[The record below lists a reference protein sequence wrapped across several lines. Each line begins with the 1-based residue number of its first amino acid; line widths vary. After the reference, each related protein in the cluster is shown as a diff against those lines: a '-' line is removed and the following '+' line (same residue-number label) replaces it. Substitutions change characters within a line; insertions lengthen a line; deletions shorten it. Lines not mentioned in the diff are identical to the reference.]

1 MLRKAWYAVCPSS
14 EVAADPKKVTVNGR
28 DYVLYRD
35 KTGRIVACN
44 GYCPH
49 RGCDLS
55 MGSIHEGELVCP
67 FHGWHFEGTGSCTHI
82 PANKLGTPIPPS
94 YRLNTYPVTELA
106 ELVWLYTHPNLD
118 APAPTSFATFAD
130 LLHDDWQYVS
140 FEQTWQA
147 HFTRAVES
155 VLDVSHL
162 PFVHPETT
170 GTDVDPTVIGP
181 EYTVKGKRIVIYPT
195 PFAPSHPME
204 PVHPTQDAHL
214 RTEIEL
220 LFPNQWIIRT
230 PFGNDGIMCTF
241 LTFTPVHD
249 DVTSIFGIAM
259 RNFDLDAPWMD
270 AFHIDHTLRVMAQD
284 QRIVESLRPRIAPF
298 QLQDERHVPSDVPAI
313 RFRVMLRN
321 ALKEEQGGF

>member
-14 EVAADPKKVTVNGR
+14 DVAAEPKKVTVNSR

-35 KTGRIVACN
+35 KTGRMATCD
-44 GYCPH
+44 GFCPH

-55 MGSIHEGELVCP
+55 LGSLHEGDLICP
-67 FHGWHFEGTGSCTHI
+67 FHGWHFDATGRCTHI
-82 PANKLGTPIPPS
+82 PANKSGTRIPS
-94 YRLNTYPVTELA
+94 AYRLNTYPVA
-106 ELVWLYTHPNLD
+106 ECAGLVWLYTQPILD
-118 APAPTSFATFAD
+118 TTAAAPFVTFAD

-140 FEQTWQA
+140 FQQTWQA

-155 VLDVSHL
+155 ALDVSHL

-170 GTDVDPTVIGP
+170 GTDVDPTVTGP
-181 EYTVKGKRIVIYPT
+181 DYTVSGSRIVIHPT

-204 PVHPTQDAHL
+204 PINPVQEASS

-220 LFPNQWIIRT
+220 RFPNQWIIRT

-249 DVTSIFGIAM
+249 DVTNIFGIVM
-259 RNFDLDAPWMD
+259 RNFDLDASWMD
-270 AFHIDHTLRVMAQD
+270 AFHIDHTWRVMEQD
-284 QRIVESLRPRIAPF
+284 QHIVESLRPRVAPF

-313 RFRVMLRN
+313 RFRVMLRH
-321 ALKEEQGGF
+321 ALKEEQGGI